1 MQPDDARLQDVRAW
15 LSKAILD
22 LKAAGCG
29 VAGFPIS
36 VVRYPLFGTRFC
48 VVATHGFRALSHWS
62 RRTAAQA
69 GISRSKKT

>member
-36 VVRYPLFGTRFC
+36 VVRYPWPTVGNGKPYSARDFVL
-48 VVATHGFRALSHWS
+48 
-62 RRTAAQA
+62 
-69 GISRSKKT
+69 